1 MVSTYEQKI
10 EKENE
15 QTNIN
20 NNLKIGIIKISFN
33 SKEDSKI
40 PSEFDREKKFLNINF
55 PILKEND
62 ENNYEDKNINL
73 SKIYNIFEIKNLLKN
88 FPKETLEKIRE
99 EFISKKDKESIYLF
113 ELKKQR
119 KKREKSNF
127 KFNLKRGRKN
137 NGDDIERKHDKNQS
151 DNIIKKCKGIFF
163 SNLIEYINEYINT
176 YKINDKENFELLKL
190 NYEKYINNLKK
201 ENEIKLLNTQLKD
214 VASFEISDKYNKNKD
229 FNKIQVNRILE
240 QEKNN
245 QIINN
250 LLNMTFGEWIDIFTF
265 KNKMDNNIEFF
276 GIHNILRKISETS
289 NNDYFSRF
297 IFYLFN
303 YKRWFINKKG
313 RSRKR
318 KY

>member
-20 NNLKIGIIKISFN
+20 NNLKIGIIKIFN

-137 NGDDIERKHDKNQS
+137 NGDDIERKHDKNKS

-163 SNLIEYINEYINT
+163 SNIIEYINEYINT

-276 GIHNILRKISETS
+276 GIHNILIKISETS

-303 YKRWFINKKG
+303 YK
-313 RSRKR
+313 
-318 KY
+318 

>member
-20 NNLKIGIIKISFN
+20 NNLKMGKIKIIFN
-33 SKEDSKI
+33 SEEDLKI
-40 PSEFDREKKFLNINF
+40 PSEFGRQKKFLNINF

-127 KFNLKRGRKN
+127 KFNLKRRKKN

-151 DNIIKKCKGIFF
+151 EKKKKKCKGIFF

>member
-20 NNLKIGIIKISFN
+20 NNLKIGIIKIFN

-137 NGDDIERKHDKNQS
+137 NGDDIERKHDKNKS

-163 SNLIEYINEYINT
+163 SNIIEYINEYINT

-276 GIHNILRKISETS
+276 GIHNILIKISETS

-303 YKRWFINKKG
+303 NCSIFYKCG
-313 RSRKR
+313 LLSEQL
-318 KY
+318 

>member
-20 NNLKIGIIKISFN
+20 NNLKIGIIKIIFN

-113 ELKKQR
+113 GLKKQR
-119 KKREKSNF
+119 KKREKSDF
-127 KFNLKRGRKN
+127 KSHKKRGRKN

>member
-1 MVSTYEQKI
+1 MFSTYEQKV

-15 QTNIN
+15 QTNKI
-20 NNLKIGIIKISFN
+20 NNLKMGKIQIIFN
-33 SKEDSKI
+33 SEEYSKI
-40 PSEFDREKKFLNINF
+40 PSEFDREKKFSNINF

-137 NGDDIERKHDKNQS
+137 NGDDIERKHDKNKS

-163 SNLIEYINEYINT
+163 SNIIEYINEYINT

-318 KY
+318 KK